1 LCVKQRH
8 TGTPDW
14 PRRALEKSAKVA
26 QSAYRMNTGGGRQPG
41 STKRAAPLR
50 AAARVTTRCS
60 ENTYKI
66 TASANGSSQ
75 ISFIG

>member
-1 LCVKQRH
+1 M
-8 TGTPDW
+8 
-14 PRRALEKSAKVA
+14 A
-26 QSAYRMNTGGGRQPG
+26 QSGNRMNIGGGRQPG
-41 STKRAAPLR
+41 SMKRAAPLR